1 MLIDNARQEL
11 NKILELLGNIQRLA
25 SLENNKVQELGS
37 ELEKMYAGTDTVE
50 EATKRADRFI
60 EIHEEIEKYDII
72 EAK

>member
-11 NKILELLGNIQRLA
+11 NKILELLGNIQ
-25 SLENNKVQELGS
+25 
-37 ELEKMYAGTDTVE
+37 
-50 EATKRADRFI
+50 FI